1 MPSPEFEQLMNECG
15 RLASELKVSNDPTKR
30 RELLKQMKVALDEAN
45 KVAFEPPHNRPT
57 T

>member
-1 MPSPEFEQLMNECG
+1 MPSPEFERLMNECE
-15 RLASELKVSNDPTKR
+15 RLASELKVCRDPTKR
-30 RELLKQMKVALDEAN
+30 RELLKQMKIALDAAN